1 MIIDAQAIEHL
12 DILPQPTPASKVI
25 KVDGSLF
32 SYLSKDSVT
41 PFGKRML
48 KRWTVSPLTDV
59 NQIRDRLDAV
69 EELSTKDKLR
79 RELSGRLRN
88 LPDIERILTKIYTY
102 SVKQKVKAFYI
113 DAQALNRLDEFYD
126 LLATLRELNQ
136 ILKDVFHKKAGKVE
150 AESLRLRR
158 LVTFKKV
165 IVHANADTEMQSQQD
180 EEMEEGIFPDYMPI
194 LDEFEEMIVWKQYGN
209 KKIPEP
215 KKGVDEEFDNKNDNL
230 DSIKK

>member
-69 EELSTKDKLR
+69 EELTTKEKLR

-88 LPDIERILTKIYTY
+88 LPDVERILTKIYTY

-113 DAQALNRLDEFYD
+113 DA
-126 LLATLRELNQ
+126 
-136 ILKDVFHKKAGKVE
+136 
-150 AESLRLRR
+150 
-158 LVTFKKV
+158 
-165 IVHANADTEMQSQQD
+165 
-180 EEMEEGIFPDYMPI
+180 
-194 LDEFEEMIVWKQYGN
+194 
-209 KKIPEP
+209 
-215 KKGVDEEFDNKNDNL
+215 
-230 DSIKK
+230 